1 MLFVFQFDTQE
12 TVDTVSLRHFHAH
25 IADGLACVNVHIVGG
40 QSRCFVHSITALGFR
55 VVSLKHGSFETICE
69 PKLDARQGLLVLIGL
84 EVDFVQL
91 WLSTT
96 VQFTELTVGCSFLLK
111 LQLRISERDLI
122 RELRCPIAE
131 ARSVSGCHIKA
142 YISDGTWIAVIDAA
156 FQSDDCLP
164 KWNVLEDPGPHFAL
178 CGEISANYL
187 ALGCKEADAS
197 DALGKLSG
205 RVMPCKLYAN
215 AHNG

>member
-1 MLFVFQFDTQE
+1 MLFVFQFDPQE
-12 TVDTVSLRHFHAH
+12 TDDPVPLRHFHAH
-25 IADGLACVNVHIVGG
+25 IADGLACVNVHNVGG
-40 QSRCFVHSITALGFR
+40 QSWCFVHSITALRFR
-55 VVSLKHGSFETICE
+55 VVSLKHGSFETTCE
-69 PKLDARQGLLVLIGL
+69 PKLDAHQAFVVFIGL
-84 EVDFVQL
+84 EVDFVQF

-96 VQFTELTVGCSFLLK
+96 VQFTELTVGCGFLL
-111 LQLRISERDLI
+111 LQLRISESDLI

-142 YISDGTWIAVIDAA
+142 YISDGMWLAVIDAA

-164 KWNVLEDPGPHFAL
+164 KWNVFEDPGPHFGL

-187 ALGCKEADAS
+187 AISCKEADAS

-205 RVMPCKLYAN
+205 LVMPCKLCAN